1 MPRRFSGNLIFALIA
16 RMLCGNHLNIF
27 VSQMYIMYKSLE
39 KKASEKIG
47 EKCFLSPHF
56 AHTFSLAVFRAM
68 PQLTERLEETN
79 LFLVTHVSIIF
90 RPKSFSGREQH
101 LSGFLLCYALKTFKY
116 CVSTL
121 LYFQIE
127 ISNFLLEKILNSI
140 RKKNIAAV
148 AR

>member
-56 AHTFSLAVFRAM
+56 AHTFSLTVFRDM
-68 PQLTERLEETN
+68 PQLTERLEEAN
-79 LFLVTHVSIIF
+79 LFLVTMF
-90 RPKSFSGREQH
+90 QL
-101 LSGFLLCYALKTFKY
+101 LSEPNH
-116 CVSTL
+116 
-121 LYFQIE
+121 FQV
-127 ISNFLLEKILNSI
+127 LNSI
-140 RKKNIAAV
+140 RF
-148 AR
+148 